1 MARRRSYWSQRYPR
15 YTPTS
20 PRKAKNGIKARSKR
34 GDIGETWWSRHF
46 VEALEAFTDR
56 NRMGRGKRYARSGQ
70 VMDLTVEP
78 GMVASRVQGSRP
90 TPYRVVLT
98 FEPLSDDD
106 WTRAEQAMADRAVF
120 LASLLAG
127 EMPQDIEDAF
137 SACDLGLFPAS
148 ATQLHTDCTCPD
160 WANPCKHIAATY
172 YILAEQFD
180 EDPFLI
186 FAWRGRHRDELLVHL
201 RELRGGGGE
210 RSDHSSP
217 ALAPARPATESLEP
231 DPARFWRAGPG
242 LDDLRFDITR
252 PDHADSIL
260 QEIGRAPRDIAGL
273 DLSERLSRFYLHMA
287 EAARRKAGT

>member
-1 MARRRSYWSQRYPR
+1 MARRRSYWSRRYPR

-20 PRKAKNGIKARSKR
+20 PRKVSNGIKARSKR

-56 NRMGRGKRYARSGQ
+56 NRMGRGRRYARSGQ

-78 GMVASRVQGSRP
+78 GLVASRVQGSRR

-106 WTRAEQAMADRAVF
+106 WSRAEQAMADRAVF

-201 RELRGGGGE
+201 RELRGGGDE
-210 RSDHSSP
+210 RSDPSSP
-217 ALAPARPATESLEP
+217 APTPAQPATESLDP
-231 DPARFWRAGPG
+231 DPARFWRAGPA

-260 QEIGRAPRDIAGL
+260 QEIGRAPQDLAGL
-273 DLSERLSRFYLHMA
+273 DLSERLSRLYLHMA
-287 EAARRKAGT
+287 EAARRKAGA